1 MFSLSGSVLIYPMFG
16 VHVYVSR
23 SFDIYNV
30 HAIQD
35 SLHRFPQQSLIQLTC
50 EAVICLQSCLCES
63 SSSKPFAA
71 YHYSMYALDLISWNK
86 GKVSLAFL
94 LNYSDV
100 GRCSDAADFDV
111 NKRIAFLFLQASPEV
126 RTAPVPSAKT

>member
-1 MFSLSGSVLIYPMFG
+1 MFLLSGSVLIYPMFG
-16 VHVYVSR
+16 VHVSVSR

-63 SSSKPFAA
+63 SSSKPLQ
-71 YHYSMYALDLISWNK
+71 HITTVCMLWISFPGIKEN
-86 GKVSLAFL
+86 VSLAFL

-100 GRCSDAADFDV
+100 GRCSDAADLDV